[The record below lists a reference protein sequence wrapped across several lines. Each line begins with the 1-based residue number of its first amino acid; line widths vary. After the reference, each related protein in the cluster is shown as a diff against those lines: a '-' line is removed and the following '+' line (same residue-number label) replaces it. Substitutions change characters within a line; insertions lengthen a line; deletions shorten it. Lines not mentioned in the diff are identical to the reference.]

1 MAIDLKI
8 QVLLNAIDKA
18 SKPLRQITGGSAETA
33 KALRAAREQTAQLN
47 QQQRDISA
55 YRIANLQIVKQ
66 SRALADLNR
75 KTSDTTALLSKQQT
89 AHINLKGN
97 LKAAQTQYNKLSK
110 ALVNGKGRTAEFM
123 RELEKSQ
130 IKLQSAQ
137 QAFTRSSSSIRTYQ
151 DRLRAAK
158 TQLGQLNTQHTAS
171 QIKLTQYKTK
181 LDQAGIG
188 TDGLSAKVRNLR
200 NQQNLLNASMDKQKA
215 KLQQLNRA
223 SQSYQRGKQTA
234 QMLAT
239 KGAAAT
245 AGGGAALYAGSRLL
259 APGIEYGAQMSEL
272 QAVTRLGKE
281 DERFTALKQQARD
294 LGGSTAFS
302 ATQVGAGQTF
312 LARAGFTPEAINA
325 SMQDILDLAL
335 ANGVDLARTA
345 DIASNISSAFKIDPE
360 VGGNITRVTDVLSAA
375 SARANINL
383 VMMGETMKYMGS
395 AESLGLTLEQAAT
408 MAGLLGNIGVQGSQA
423 GTTMR
428 AMLNRLAAPAKE
440 AQNSIAELGLQVSD
454 SNGNLRDMPSILQDV
469 ANATDKMGNTQ
480 RTAHLRNIFGT
491 EAGSGMAELIDKQGT
506 GALKALLSELQ
517 NAQGENAKMART
529 RADNIDGDL
538 KGLRSAWEEVGIG
551 ITDVNEGPLREFI
564 RSITDVVRGV
574 GKWIKENPA
583 LAGGLI
589 KAAAIIAGLTL
600 AIGGLLVTVASVMLP
615 FVALRFMFARMGV
628 QLPSLIGLLWK
639 LGKVVLPFVG
649 KALLMIG
656 RALMLNPIGLA
667 ITAIA
672 TAAYLIYSN
681 WDAVKTYFTSAWA
694 EIQAGFSGGV
704 GGILTVLANFSPLGL
719 IYQAFAG
726 VLGYLGIDLPNRFT
740 EFGNMIVNGLVNG
753 LFAGLGQIKGA
764 ITSIGDS
771 TIGWFKEKLGIHSPS
786 RVFAELGGFTMDG
799 LTQGLRSG
807 EAGPLNAMSRISKQI
822 TAASAIALSGIALP
836 TMAIGATGASALS
849 IDNRAPVTRPAAS
862 TYDSHDQYEI
872 NIHPTP
878 GMDAQAIARAVRL
891 ELTRIE
897 SEKSARS
904 RSSLKDR
911 E

>member
-18 SKPLRQITGGSAETA
+18 SKPLRRITDGSSDTA
-33 KALRAAREQTAQLN
+33 KALKAARDQLKLLKD
-47 QQQRDISA
+47 QQSN
-55 YRIANLQIVKQ
+55 IASFKKQ
-66 SRALADLNR
+66 QGAIGA
-75 KTSDTTALLSKQQT
+75 TSDKLNKAQEQLRLMKTAMQTSGDAASGKFKNDFRKAHEAVRDLTT
-89 AHINLKGN
+89 
-97 LKAAQTQYNKLSK
+97 
-110 ALVNGKGRTAEFM
+110 
-123 RELEKSQ
+123 
-130 IKLQSAQ
+130 KLQEQRKGLTPHMAK
-137 QAFTRSSSSIRTYQ
+137 
-151 DRLRAAK
+151 LREAGIATGKLGEHEASLKTKVDAANRA
-158 TQLGQLNTQHTAS
+158 LNTQKDRLVA
-171 QIKLTQYKTK
+171 
-181 LDQAGIG
+181 IG
-188 TDGLSAKVRNLR
+188 KHRNALA
-200 NQQNLLNASMDKQKA
+200 NARATYDKQK
-215 KLQQLNRA
+215 QLAGNMA
-223 SQSYQRGKQTA
+223 SRGA
-234 QMLAT
+234 
-239 KGAAAT
+239 GAL
-245 AGGGAALYAGSRLL
+245 AGGGAALYAGARLL

-272 QAVTRLGKE
+272 QAVTRLGK
-281 DERFTALKQQARD
+281 DDDRFTALKQQARE

-312 LARAGFTPEAINA
+312 LARAGFSPQAINA

-383 VMMGETMKYMGS
+383 AMLGETMKYMGS
-395 AESLGLTLEQAAT
+395 AESLGLTLEQTAT
-408 MAGLLGNIGVQGSQA
+408 MAGLLGNIGIQGSQA

-428 AMLNRLAAPAKE
+428 AMLNRLAAPARE

-480 RTAHLRNIFGT
+480 RTAHLRNIFGA

-564 RSITDVVRGV
+564 RSITDVVRSV
-574 GKWIKENPA
+574 GLWIKENPA

-589 KAAAIIAGLTL
+589 KAAAIIAGLTM

-639 LGKVVLPFVG
+639 LGKIVLPFVG

-681 WDAVKTYFTSAWA
+681 WDAVKTYFTDAWA
-694 EIQAGFSGGV
+694 EIKAGFSGGV

-799 LTQGLRSG
+799 LTQGLRGG

-822 TAASAIALSGIALP
+822 TAASAIALGSIALP
-836 TMAIGATGASALS
+836 TMAMGANSAAALS
-849 IDNRAPVTRPAAS
+849 IDNRAPVSRPAAS
-862 TYDSHDQYEI
+862 TYDSHDKYEI

-878 GMDAQAIARAVRL
+878 GMDAQAIARAVRF

-904 RSSLKDR
+904 RSRLKDR